1 MKDNAAVIKLSLCS
15 GYVSWKKKVDDGRS
29 EGLAW
34 KFLVACDGFDLGSS
48 PIAQI
53 ENCYIKRCC
62 ALDSL

>member
-15 GYVSWKKKVDDGRS
+15 GYVSWKKKVDGGRS

-53 ENCYIKRCC
+53 EN
-62 ALDSL
+62 